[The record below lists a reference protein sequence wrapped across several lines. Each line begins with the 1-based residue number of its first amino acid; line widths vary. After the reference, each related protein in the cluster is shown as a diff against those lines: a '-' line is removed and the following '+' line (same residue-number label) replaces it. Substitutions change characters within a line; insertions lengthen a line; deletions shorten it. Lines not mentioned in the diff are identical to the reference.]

1 MPWSLNDGRKRKAD
15 LEQALIS
22 IAREAYANPREAAVR
37 LLSLGVPM
45 NATWLGFVVVILV
58 SVVVG
63 GLGDMVAPPELGF
76 SISYFMMTMLLA
88 IIFLSFATGV
98 WKAGQAFGG
107 KGSFEESLLIGVFF
121 QAVLLPFQ
129 ILQLLLVIALP
140 GLAGIYAIGLLIY
153 GIWINA
159 MFVDA
164 LHGFAS
170 FGRSLLVLFLGSLV
184 AAVALMIT
192 IALFGRTLA
201 GIA

>member
-1 MPWSLNDGRKRKAD
+1 M
-15 LEQALIS
+15 EQALIS

-201 GIA
+201 GTA